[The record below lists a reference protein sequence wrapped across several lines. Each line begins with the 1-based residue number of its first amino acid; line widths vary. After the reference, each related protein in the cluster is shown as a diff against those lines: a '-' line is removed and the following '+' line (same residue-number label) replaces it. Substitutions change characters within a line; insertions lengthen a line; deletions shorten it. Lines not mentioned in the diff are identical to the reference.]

1 MIKCN
6 HKEVCTM
13 KKFFSL
19 ALTFA
24 ILVVSIFSVNAF
36 AASPTKTE
44 ALLDKMNTAKEVSV
58 TIRTGKSGVYGSD
71 YGVAN
76 TIYVK
81 DKELAYD
88 LNNGFV
94 TMRAVMTDGKIVG
107 FLPKIPFFYLKIA
120 SPFVA
125 GDGMWSAIKGI
136 SDITMGILYHVG
148 NGTET
153 VDGTEYYVEEFND
166 REYVT
171 SKFYYVGDELKMLRV
186 EDVSKKTVQY
196 TYFDNISFEVDDSVF
211 DTPIFAIDLTPI
223 LMLFFSSLLGTLLPA

>member
-1 MIKCN
+1 
-6 HKEVCTM
+6 M
-13 KKFFSL
+13 KKLFSL

-24 ILVVSIFSVNAF
+24 ILVVSVFSVNAF
-36 AASPTKTE
+36 ADEATKTE
-44 ALLDKMNTAKEVSV
+44 ALLDKMNTSKEVSV
-58 TIRTGKSGVYGSD
+58 TLRTGKGGVYGSD
-71 YGVAN
+71 YGVSN

-81 DKELAYD
+81 GNELAYD

-94 TMRAVMTDGKIVG
+94 NMRAVVADGKIVG
-107 FLPKIPFFYLKIA
+107 FLPSFPFFYLKVIT
-120 SPFVA
+120 PIVA
-125 GDGMWSAIKGI
+125 GNGMWDAIKGM
-136 SDITMGILYHVG
+136 SDITMDFLYHVG
-148 NGTET
+148 NYTET
-153 VDGTEYYVEEFND
+153 VDGTAYYVEEFND

-196 TYFDNISFEVDDSVF
+196 TYFDNISFEVDDKVF

>member
-1 MIKCN
+1 
-6 HKEVCTM
+6 M

-36 AASPTKTE
+36 ATEATKTE
-44 ALLDKMNTAKEVSV
+44 VLLNKMNTTKEVSV
-58 TIRTGKSGVYGSD
+58 TLRTGKGGVYGLD
-71 YGVAN
+71 YGVTN
-76 TIYVK
+76 TVYVK
-81 DKELAYD
+81 NDELAYD
-88 LNNGFV
+88 LDNGNV
-94 TMRAVMTDGKIVG
+94 VLRAVMTDGKIVG
-107 FLPKIPFFYLKIA
+107 FLPVFPFFYMKMNVPVINGDDVWAKIK
-120 SPFVA
+120 
-125 GDGMWSAIKGI
+125 DI
-136 SDITMGILYHVG
+136 SNITMGILYHVG
-148 NGTET
+148 NSTET
-153 VDGTEYYVEEFND
+153 IDGTEYFVEEFND

-223 LMLFFSSLLGTLLPA
+223 MKLLFASLLGTLLPA